1 MGPPFLALGLA
12 GGEIVSL
19 PFFAEDRQADMRTQ
33 PDGTNL
39 KDLEGAGLG
48 EVTAYF
54 GCWLDFNQDTPRF
67 PLNPPHNGNGGP
79 FSGTLLSIQ
88 QLVRNHH
95 CCLAAEIHYPLDPIP
110 NGATPGSHDNLS
122 QRNVVIVDSDNP
134 GSAATHIVQSTFEIK
149 PSVVPIVVPQAF
161 GFLHDAPKP
170 QQPPAALPE
179 DVAAEPPAAV
189 LVEGFEH
196 NHPQPVFAAV
206 TTRPRIE
213 NDELMI
219 RWHDLPRDSRVA
231 VYVPDVNVQ
240 QVAAVAASR
249 NGPPVL
255 TARDDNSLICKVGDV
270 TYIPVP
276 GPRAFNI
283 PGLLSMKLPP
293 TVVKGQKFTV
303 TVHQVSG
310 YPRRIIG
317 SFQITIPVHTAA
329 EILPREI
336 RKLSVLRHIGESIP
350 ATNRW
355 HLVWTRYLGE
365 IADRVKGLGGN
376 PDDIFPSPTGEGH
389 PTPPDTPDPQE
400 PRFLT
405 GKVIRLLYD
414 CFGDFEGFVLET
426 CEGEHTFRTCR
437 KGIEEAVRKACRFGI
452 SVTVWFTFTHER
464 KVRIQRLALLC
475 C

>member
-1 MGPPFLALGLA
+1 
-12 GGEIVSL
+12 
-19 PFFAEDRQADMRTQ
+19 
-33 PDGTNL
+33 
-39 KDLEGAGLG
+39 
-48 EVTAYF
+48 
-54 GCWLDFNQDTPRF
+54 
-67 PLNPPHNGNGGP
+67 
-79 FSGTLLSIQ
+79 
-88 QLVRNHH
+88 
-95 CCLAAEIHYPLDPIP
+95 
-110 NGATPGSHDNLS
+110 
-122 QRNVVIVDSDNP
+122 
-134 GSAATHIVQSTFEIK
+134 
-149 PSVVPIVVPQAF
+149 
-161 GFLHDAPKP
+161 
-170 QQPPAALPE
+170 
-179 DVAAEPPAAV
+179 
-189 LVEGFEH
+189 
-196 NHPQPVFAAV
+196 
-206 TTRPRIE
+206 
-213 NDELMI
+213 MI

-376 PDDIFPSPTGEGH
+376 PDDIFPSPTGDGH

-426 CEGEHTFRTCR
+426 CESEHTFRTCR